1 MRINKI
7 NFIEEQRQGPFIWIV
22 LLLINS
28 IFIFGTIKQIGMGEP
43 FGDTPMS
50 DIGLI
55 IVAVLILL
63 SSLPLAVFCKLQTFI
78 NSDGIYIRY
87 FPFQWK
93 YKLYDWNNI
102 EMVFITKYKPF
113 FEYGGWGFRKRLKG
127 TVAYTV
133 KGKIGLM
140 IKLKNGK
147 SVLIGTQKP
156 EYLKEILI
164 KLGKYGVEIG

>member
-78 NSDGIYIRY
+78 NSSSN
-87 FPFQWK
+87 FN
-93 YKLYDWNNI
+93 LY
-102 EMVFITKYKPF
+102 
-113 FEYGGWGFRKRLKG
+113 
-127 TVAYTV
+127 
-133 KGKIGLM
+133 
-140 IKLKNGK
+140 
-147 SVLIGTQKP
+147 
-156 EYLKEILI
+156 
-164 KLGKYGVEIG
+164 